1 MGSKKTLQLLS
12 GNQLKLLALVTM
24 TVDHVGL
31 LFFPYS
37 PVWRM
42 IGRLAFP
49 IFAWFI
55 AEGCRYTRNRKK
67 YLLTMVALA
76 AICQL
81 VYLVAMGSLYQCVL
95 VTFSLAIGWIFALD
109 YALDKHT
116 PAGWCLAL
124 VVSVGVIFVSVFLP
138 RLLGGT
144 DFDIDYGFWGILLP
158 VLVYFPKTHPR
169 RLLVAALVLLSLCV
183 SMGVWVQWFSLLA
196 LIPLALYS
204 GKRGKGNMKYLFY
217 IYYPLH
223 LAALY
228 GLSMLIQL
236 L

>member
-1 MGSKKTLQLLS
+1 MDTKNPLHLLS
-12 GNQLKLLALVTM
+12 GNQLKLIALVTM
-24 TVDHVGL
+24 TIDHVGMV
-31 LFFPYS
+31 LFPHQML
-37 PVWRM
+37 WRV

-55 AEGCRYTRNRKK
+55 AEGCRYTGNRKK

-95 VTFSLAIGWIFALD
+95 VTFSLAIGWI
-109 YALDKHT
+109 YALDSAVKLNT
-116 PAGWCLAL
+116 LRGWLGAA
-124 VVSVGVIFVSVFLP
+124 VVSVAVIFVSVFLP

-158 VLVYFPKTHPR
+158 VLAYFPKTR
-169 RLLVAALVLLSLCV
+169 GRKLAVSALVLVSLCLTI
-183 SMGVWVQWFSLLA
+183 GGVQWFSLLA

-204 GKRGKGNMKYLFY
+204 GKRGKWRLKNLFY
-217 IYYPLH
+217 IYYPAH
-223 LAALY
+223 LAAIY
-228 GLSMLIQL
+228 GISLLIYYF
-236 L
+236 

>member
-1 MGSKKTLQLLS
+1 MNTKTTLQLLS

-24 TVDHVGL
+24 TIDHIGMI
-31 LFFPYS
+31 LFPHQMI
-37 PVWRM
+37 WRI

-55 AEGCRYTRNRKK
+55 AEGCRYTGNRKK

-81 VYLVAMGSLYQCVL
+81 VYFFALGSLYQCVL
-95 VTFSLAIGWIFALD
+95 VTFSLAIAWICALD
-109 YALDKHT
+109 GAARQNT
-116 PAGWCLAL
+116 VRGWVLAAA
-124 VVSVGVIFVSVFLP
+124 VSVVIIFVSVFLP

-158 VLVYFPKTHPR
+158 VLSYFPREKGR
-169 RLLVAALVLLSLCV
+169 RLGVFALVLLSLCLAI
-183 SMGVWVQWFSLLA
+183 GGLQWFSLLA

-204 GKRGKGNMKYLFY
+204 GRRGKWRMKYLFY
-217 IYYPLH
+217 VYYPLH
-223 LAALY
+223 LVAIYAAGVLLY
-228 GLSMLIQL
+228 SF
-236 L
+236 